1 MKNLRTLKKYFLRY
15 KTALITGIFFII
27 VSNAFTVYVPIII
40 KDSLNDLQQ
49 GIAENKLVEYAL
61 LIVGSTLMAGIFRF
75 MIRQTIIVISR
86 KIEYDLRQDFWEYIQ
101 HLSLRFFQ
109 NNSTG
114 NIMAHATNDISAVRM
129 FIGPAVMYSID
140 TGVRIII
147 VISIMSMISWE
158 VTLWSLI
165 PLPFLSFLVY
175 VVGKKVHKRF
185 TLIQEK
191 FADLTTKAQENFSG
205 IRVIKSYVAEER
217 EVAEFDRLSREY
229 LARNMKLVK
238 IQALFQPTLFLITG
252 MSIIIA
258 IWAGGTA
265 VINKTLMIGDVTALI
280 MYLGILIWPM
290 IAFGWVINIIQQAEA
305 SMARLNKLWSEEL
318 EIADVGEEKS
328 RVNEVKGEVEFRN
341 VSFKYGENLPFVLQ
355 NLNLKIPAGHSL
367 AIMGNTGS
375 GKTTMINLIPRLFDA
390 TEGEVLIDGVNIKD
404 ISLKTVRRSIG
415 FVPQEAFLFSETI
428 KNNICYG
435 KADATESEIMQR
447 AEIAQFSKDVLEFP
461 EGFDTV
467 VGERGITLSGG
478 QKQRASLTRAL
489 MTDPEILIL
498 DDSFSAVDTH
508 TEEDILQGLRGF
520 MKNRTTL
527 MVSHRVSTVKDA
539 DKIVIL
545 DKGMI
550 AEEGTHDELIKLN
563 GLYAGIYNRQLLEQ
577 EIEEI

>member
-328 RVNEVKGEVEFRN
+328 LVNEVKGEVEFRN

-390 TEGEVLIDGVNIKD
+390 TEGEVLLDGVNIKD

-435 KADATESEIMQR
+435 KPDATESEITER
-447 AEIAQFSKDVLEFP
+447 AKIAQFSKDVLEFP
-461 EGFDTV
+461 EGFETV

>member
-49 GIAENKLVEYAL
+49 GIVENKLVEYAL

-318 EIADVGEEKS
+318 EIADVGEENS
-328 RVNEVKGEVEFRN
+328 LVNEVKGEVEFRN

-390 TEGEVLIDGVNIKD
+390 TEGEVLLDGVNIKD

-435 KADATESEIMQR
+435 EPDATESEITER
-447 AEIAQFSKDVLEFP
+447 AKIAQFSKDVLEFP
-461 EGFDTV
+461 EGFETV

>member
-49 GIAENKLVEYAL
+49 GIVENKLVEYAL

-328 RVNEVKGEVEFRN
+328 LVKEVKGEVEFRN

-390 TEGEVLIDGVNIKD
+390 TEGEVLLDGVNIKD

-435 KADATESEIMQR
+435 KPDATESEITER
-447 AEIAQFSKDVLEFP
+447 AKIAQFSKDVLEFP
-461 EGFDTV
+461 EGFETV

>member
-49 GIAENKLVEYAL
+49 GIVENKLVEYAL

-318 EIADVGEEKS
+318 EIADVGEENS
-328 RVNEVKGEVEFRN
+328 LVNEVKGEVEFRN

-390 TEGEVLIDGVNIKD
+390 TEGEVLLDGVNIKD

-435 KADATESEIMQR
+435 KPDATESEIAER
-447 AEIAQFSKDVLEFP
+447 AKIAQFSKDVLEFP
-461 EGFDTV
+461 EGFETV

-550 AEEGTHDELIKLN
+550 AEEGNHDELIKLN

>member
-1 MKNLRTLKKYFLRY
+1 MW
-15 KTALITGIFFII
+15 
-27 VSNAFTVYVPIII
+27 
-40 KDSLNDLQQ
+40 Q
-49 GIAENKLVEYAL
+49 
-61 LIVGSTLMAGIFRF
+61 
-75 MIRQTIIVISR
+75 
-86 KIEYDLRQDFWEYIQ
+86 
-101 HLSLRFFQ
+101 
-109 NNSTG
+109 
-114 NIMAHATNDISAVRM
+114 
-129 FIGPAVMYSID
+129 
-140 TGVRIII
+140 
-147 VISIMSMISWE
+147 
-158 VTLWSLI
+158 
-165 PLPFLSFLVY
+165 
-175 VVGKKVHKRF
+175 KR
-185 TLIQEK
+185 
-191 FADLTTKAQENFSG
+191 
-205 IRVIKSYVAEER
+205 R

-318 EIADVGEEKS
+318 EIADVGEENS
-328 RVNEVKGEVEFRN
+328 LVNEVKGEVEFRN

-390 TEGEVLIDGVNIKD
+390 TEGEVLLDGVNIKD

-435 KADATESEIMQR
+435 KPDATESEITER
-447 AEIAQFSKDVLEFP
+447 AKIAQFSKDVLEFP
-461 EGFDTV
+461 EGFETV

>member
-49 GIAENKLVEYAL
+49 GIAEHKLVEYAL

-191 FADLTTKAQENFSG
+191 FSDLTTKAQENFSG

-217 EVAEFDRLSREY
+217 EVSEFDRLSREY

-328 RVNEVKGEVEFRN
+328 LVKEVKGEIEFRN

-355 NLNLKIPAGHSL
+355 NLNLKIPPGHSL

-390 TEGEVLIDGVNIKD
+390 TEGEVLLDGVNIKD

-435 KADATESEIMQR
+435 KPDATETEIMER
-447 AEIAQFSKDVLEFP
+447 AEIAQFSKDVLQFP
-461 EGFDTV
+461 EGFETV

-508 TEEDILQGLRGF
+508 TEEDILNGLRGF

>member
-15 KTALITGIFFII
+15 KIALITGIFFII

-318 EIADVGEEKS
+318 EIADVGEENS
-328 RVNEVKGEVEFRN
+328 LVNEVKGEVEFRN

-390 TEGEVLIDGVNIKD
+390 TEGEVLLDGVNIKD

-435 KADATESEIMQR
+435 KPDATESEITER
-447 AEIAQFSKDVLEFP
+447 AKIAQFSKDVLEFP
-461 EGFDTV
+461 EGFETV

>member
-140 TGVRIII
+140 TGIRIII

-318 EIADVGEEKS
+318 EIADVGEENS
-328 RVNEVKGEVEFRN
+328 LVNEVKGEVEFRN

-390 TEGEVLIDGVNIKD
+390 TEGEVLLDGVNIKD

-435 KADATESEIMQR
+435 KPDATESEITER
-447 AEIAQFSKDVLEFP
+447 AKIAQFSKDVLEFP
-461 EGFDTV
+461 EGFETV

>member
-165 PLPFLSFLVY
+165 PLPFLSLLVY

-318 EIADVGEEKS
+318 EIADVGEENS
-328 RVNEVKGEVEFRN
+328 LVNEVKGEVEFRN

-390 TEGEVLIDGVNIKD
+390 TEGEVLLDGVNIKD

-435 KADATESEIMQR
+435 KPDATESEITER
-447 AEIAQFSKDVLEFP
+447 AKIAQFSKDVLEFP
-461 EGFDTV
+461 EGFETV

>member
-49 GIAENKLVEYAL
+49 GIVENKLVEYAL

-318 EIADVGEEKS
+318 EIADVGEENS
-328 RVNEVKGEVEFRN
+328 LVNEVKGEVEFRN

-390 TEGEVLIDGVNIKD
+390 TEGEVLLDGVNIKD

-435 KADATESEIMQR
+435 KPDATESEITER
-447 AEIAQFSKDVLEFP
+447 AKIAQFSKDVLEFP
-461 EGFDTV
+461 EGFETV

>member
-165 PLPFLSFLVY
+165 PLPFLSLLVY

-318 EIADVGEEKS
+318 EIADVGEENS
-328 RVNEVKGEVEFRN
+328 LVNEVKGEVEFRN

-390 TEGEVLIDGVNIKD
+390 TEGEVLLDGVNIKD

-435 KADATESEIMQR
+435 KPDATESEITER
-447 AEIAQFSKDVLEFP
+447 AKIAQFSKDVLEFP
-461 EGFDTV
+461 EGFETV

-508 TEEDILQGLRGF
+508 TEEDILNGLRGF

>member
-49 GIAENKLVEYAL
+49 GIVENKLVEYAL

-205 IRVIKSYVAEER
+205 IRVIKSYIAEER

-318 EIADVGEEKS
+318 EIADVGEENS
-328 RVNEVKGEVEFRN
+328 LVNEVKGEVEFRN

-390 TEGEVLIDGVNIKD
+390 TEGEVLLDGVNIKD

-435 KADATESEIMQR
+435 KPDATESEITER
-447 AEIAQFSKDVLEFP
+447 AKIAQFSKDVLEFP
-461 EGFDTV
+461 EGFETV

>member
-49 GIAENKLVEYAL
+49 GIVENKLVEYAL

-229 LARNMKLVK
+229 MARNMKLVK

-318 EIADVGEEKS
+318 EIADVGEERS
-328 RVNEVKGEVEFRN
+328 LVNEVKGEVEFRN
-341 VSFKYGENLPFVLQ
+341 VSFKYGENQPFVLQ

-390 TEGEVLIDGVNIKD
+390 TEGEVLLDGVNIKD

-435 KADATESEIMQR
+435 KPDATESEIMQR
-447 AEIAQFSKDVLEFP
+447 AEIAQFSKDVLQFP
-461 EGFDTV
+461 EGFETV

-498 DDSFSAVDTH
+498 DDSFSAVDTN
-508 TEEDILQGLRGF
+508 TEEDILRGLRGF

>member
-328 RVNEVKGEVEFRN
+328 LVTEVKGEVEFRN

-390 TEGEVLIDGVNIKD
+390 TAGEVLLDGVNIKD

-435 KADATESEIMQR
+435 KPDATESEITER
-447 AEIAQFSKDVLEFP
+447 AKIAQFSKDVLEFP
-461 EGFDTV
+461 EGFETV

>member
-205 IRVIKSYVAEER
+205 IRVIKSYIAEER

-318 EIADVGEEKS
+318 EIADVGEENS
-328 RVNEVKGEVEFRN
+328 LVNEVKGEVEFRN

-390 TEGEVLIDGVNIKD
+390 TEGEVLLDGVNIKD

-435 KADATESEIMQR
+435 KPDATESEITER
-447 AEIAQFSKDVLEFP
+447 AKIAQFSKDVLEFP
-461 EGFDTV
+461 EGFETV

>member
-328 RVNEVKGEVEFRN
+328 LVNEVKGEVEFRK

-375 GKTTMINLIPRLFDA
+375 GKTTMINLIPRLFDT
-390 TEGEVLIDGVNIKD
+390 TEGEVLLDGVNIKD

-435 KADATESEIMQR
+435 KPDATEAEIMQR
-447 AEIAQFSKDVLEFP
+447 AGIAQFSKDVLEFP
-461 EGFDTV
+461 EGFDTI

>member
-1 MKNLRTLKKYFLRY
+1 
-15 KTALITGIFFII
+15 
-27 VSNAFTVYVPIII
+27 VPIII

-49 GIAENKLVEYAL
+49 GIAENKLVEDAL

-238 IQALFQPTLFLITG
+238 IQALF
-252 MSIIIA
+252 SA
-258 IWAGGTA
+258 
-265 VINKTLMIGDVTALI
+265 
-280 MYLGILIWPM
+280 
-290 IAFGWVINIIQQAEA
+290 
-305 SMARLNKLWSEEL
+305 
-318 EIADVGEEKS
+318 
-328 RVNEVKGEVEFRN
+328 
-341 VSFKYGENLPFVLQ
+341 
-355 NLNLKIPAGHSL
+355 
-367 AIMGNTGS
+367 
-375 GKTTMINLIPRLFDA
+375 
-390 TEGEVLIDGVNIKD
+390 
-404 ISLKTVRRSIG
+404 
-415 FVPQEAFLFSETI
+415 
-428 KNNICYG
+428 
-435 KADATESEIMQR
+435 
-447 AEIAQFSKDVLEFP
+447 
-461 EGFDTV
+461 
-467 VGERGITLSGG
+467 
-478 QKQRASLTRAL
+478 
-489 MTDPEILIL
+489 
-498 DDSFSAVDTH
+498 DSFSHHGNVDYYRNLGGWNSRH
-508 TEEDILQGLRGF
+508 QQNFDDR
-520 MKNRTTL
+520 
-527 MVSHRVSTVKDA
+527 
-539 DKIVIL
+539 
-545 DKGMI
+545 
-550 AEEGTHDELIKLN
+550 
-563 GLYAGIYNRQLLEQ
+563 
-577 EIEEI
+577 

>member
-328 RVNEVKGEVEFRN
+328 LVTEVKGEVEFRN

-390 TEGEVLIDGVNIKD
+390 TEGEVLLDGVNIKD

-435 KADATESEIMQR
+435 KPDATESEITER
-447 AEIAQFSKDVLEFP
+447 AKIAQFSKDVLEFP
-461 EGFDTV
+461 EGFETV

>member
-15 KTALITGIFFII
+15 KIALITGIFFII

-49 GIAENKLVEYAL
+49 GIVENKLVEYAL

-318 EIADVGEEKS
+318 EIADVGEENS
-328 RVNEVKGEVEFRN
+328 LVNEVKGEVEFRN

-390 TEGEVLIDGVNIKD
+390 TEGEVLLDGVNIKD

-435 KADATESEIMQR
+435 KPDATESEITER
-447 AEIAQFSKDVLEFP
+447 AKIAQFSKDVLEFP
-461 EGFDTV
+461 EGFETV

>member
-140 TGVRIII
+140 TGIRIII

-328 RVNEVKGEVEFRN
+328 LVNEVKGEVEFRN

-375 GKTTMINLIPRLFDA
+375 GKTTMINLIPRLFDT
-390 TEGEVLIDGVNIKD
+390 TEGEVLLDGVNIKD

-461 EGFDTV
+461 EGFETV

>member
-61 LIVGSTLMAGIFRF
+61 LIVGSTLIAGIFRF

-328 RVNEVKGEVEFRN
+328 LVNKVKGEVEFRN

-390 TEGEVLIDGVNIKD
+390 TEGEVLLDGVNIKD

-435 KADATESEIMQR
+435 KPDATETEIMQR